1 MRGALWVALVLV
13 TASAPASASPL
24 DEARLLSDQGRAA
37 HASGDYDHA
46 ISSYQAAYVLAPSP
60 GLLFNLGQAYRLRGD
75 CAAAA
80 IMYRKYLRFSPP
92 QPHRALVQTLLTSVE
107 PCQTQAA
114 VVVASAGRTATARP
128 ALRHGGLAAVI
139 GGGALL
145 GVGGYFALT
154 AASDSDEVARRYA
167 AGAKWRDLEE
177 LDAHGRRASTLAV
190 VFAVSG
196 GAAVLTG
203 TILLLAGRRDD
214 ARPSQAT
221 RFTLAPL
228 PRGGELRFT
237 WHY

>member
-1 MRGALWVALVLV
+1 MKGVLGVALLV
-13 TASAPASASPL
+13 ATSALASANPL
-24 DEARLLSDQGRAA
+24 DEARRLSDQGRAA
-37 HASGDYDHA
+37 HASGHYDLA

-60 GLLFNLGQAYRLRGD
+60 GLLFNLGQAHRLRGD

-80 IMYRKYLRFSPP
+80 IMYRKYLRFYPP
-92 QPHRALVQTLLTSVE
+92 QPHRELVQALL
-107 PCQTQAA
+107 AA
-114 VVVASAGRTATARP
+114 VDPCPAQVVAGAGRKAAARP
-128 ALRHGGLAAVI
+128 AFRHGLAVMI

-190 VFAVSG
+190 VFAISG

-203 TILLLAGRRDD
+203 SILLLAGRRDD
-214 ARPSQAT
+214 ARSSQPT